1 MTTRRAA
8 LAGLGA
14 ATGLALS
21 PAPVAARKPVRK
33 PPRLREGDVVGLVEP
48 AGYTSGPDALA
59 RVRHTVEG
67 MGLVPRIGDH
77 VGERFGYLAGT
88 DEQRASDINA
98 MFADDEIRAVF
109 AVRGGWGSARILSLL
124 DWDLI
129 RRNPKLLVG
138 FSDVTGLHMAFA
150 AKAGYPTI
158 SAPNMAS
165 SWLRQSWES
174 FWWLAFAGSAP
185 ILGGARA
192 DLPIPFETITGGK
205 ARGKMLGGNLTVL
218 TALVGTPWLPVFDG
232 AILFLEDIGE
242 AEYRIDRML
251 SQLSL
256 SGMLGKLS
264 GVVFGQCTR
273 CATDEPDYAGF
284 TVPDVVRQWVEPLGI
299 PAFLGANIGHIRD
312 QLSIPLGVEVE
323 IDADAGTIA
332 ILEAVVT

>member
-14 ATGLALS
+14 AAGLALG
-21 PAPVAARKPVRK
+21 PAPVAARKRARK

-48 AGYTSGPDALA
+48 AGYTSGPEVLA

-77 VGERFGYLAGT
+77 VGARYGYLAGT
-88 DEQRASDINA
+88 DDERAADINA
-98 MFADDEIRAVF
+98 MFADDDVRAVF
-109 AVRGGWGSARILSLL
+109 AVRGGWGSARILDRL

-150 AKAGYPTI
+150 AKAQYPTI
-158 SAPNMAS
+158 SAPNLSS
-165 SWLRQSWES
+165 SWLKRSWES
-174 FWWLAFAGSAP
+174 FWWLAFAGAAP
-185 ILGGARA
+185 VLGGARQ
-192 DLPIPFETITGGK
+192 DLPIPFATIAPGK

-218 TALVGTPWLPVFDG
+218 TALVGTGWLPDFDG
-232 AILFLEDIGE
+232 AILFLEDVGE
-242 AEYRIDRML
+242 AEYRIDRMM

-256 SGMLGKLS
+256 SGILGKLS
-264 GVVFGQCTR
+264 GLVFGQCTR

-332 ILEAVVT
+332 VLEPVVA